1 MLRLDLSYLQDFI
14 DEEAIDA
21 MEPLLASSR
30 LTLYNRT
37 GAGSEYTGWLD
48 LPVNYDREEFAR
60 IKQAAAKVKENS
72 DVFIVC
78 GIGGSYLGARAVIEA
93 LSDPFASL
101 RPAGSREYPL
111 ILFAGHQ
118 LSGSYLSRLLSSLSD
133 CRVSVNMISKSGTTT
148 EPAIAFRIIEE
159 WMRQRYGLDG
169 ARERIFATTDKNRG
183 ALKELAD
190 NRGYQTFIVPDDIGG
205 RYSVLSAVGLLP
217 IAVAGIS
224 IDDLMAGAAQA
235 RERYTDI
242 RLGENDSDM
251 YALIRNIL
259 QKRGFT
265 TEILVTYEPGLQYF
279 SEWWKQLFGESE
291 GKDGRGIY
299 PASANFTTDLHS
311 LGQYIQQGR
320 RFLMETVIQ
329 VETAKEDLII
339 QESEDN
345 LDGLNYLTG
354 KSMGEVNQMALY
366 GTAVAHVDGGV
377 PVQLLHVSELSAFA
391 MGELLYFFERSC
403 AVSGYLNA
411 VNPFNQPGVEQYKSN
426 MYALLG
432 KPGYE
437 KERVALQ
444 ERLYRKDNDQ

>member
-291 GKDGRGIY
+291 GKD
-299 PASANFTTDLHS
+299 
-311 LGQYIQQGR
+311 
-320 RFLMETVIQ
+320 
-329 VETAKEDLII
+329 
-339 QESEDN
+339 
-345 LDGLNYLTG
+345 
-354 KSMGEVNQMALY
+354 
-366 GTAVAHVDGGV
+366 
-377 PVQLLHVSELSAFA
+377 
-391 MGELLYFFERSC
+391 
-403 AVSGYLNA
+403 
-411 VNPFNQPGVEQYKSN
+411 
-426 MYALLG
+426 
-432 KPGYE
+432 
-437 KERVALQ
+437 
-444 ERLYRKDNDQ
+444 

>member
-1 MLRLDLSYLQDFI
+1 MSYLEGFI
-14 DEEAIDA
+14 DHEEITA
-21 MEPLLASSR
+21 MEPLLVSSR
-30 LTLYNRT
+30 QTLYNRT
-37 GAGSEYTGWLD
+37 GAGAEYTGWLD
-48 LPVNYDREEFAR
+48 LPVNYDKEEFAR
-60 IKQAAAKVKENS
+60 IKQVAAEIQENT
-72 DVFIVC
+72 DVLIVC

-93 LSDPFASL
+93 LSDPFSGL
-101 RPAGSREYPL
+101 RPASSRECPL

-118 LSGSYLSRLLSSLSD
+118 LSGSYLSQLLSALSD
-133 CRVSVNMISKSGTTT
+133 YRVSVNMISKSGTTT

-159 WMRQRYGLDG
+159 WMQELYGLEG
-169 ARERIFATTDKNRG
+169 ARKRIFATTDKNRG
-183 ALKELAD
+183 ALKELAEG
-190 NRGYQTFIVPDDIGG
+190 RGYETFVVPDDIGG

-217 IAVAGIS
+217 IAAAGIP

-235 RERYTDI
+235 RERYADP

-265 TEILVTYEPGLQYF
+265 TEILVSYEPGLQYF

-329 VETAKEDLII
+329 IETGREDLII
-339 QESEDN
+339 KENQDN
-345 LDGLNYLTG
+345 LDGLNYLAG

-366 GTAVAHVDGGV
+366 GTLVAHVDGGV
-377 PVQLLHVSELSAFA
+377 PVQLLKVSELSAFA
-391 MGELLYFFERSC
+391 MGELIFFFERAC

-411 VNPFNQPGVEQYKSN
+411 VNPFNQPGVERYKNN

-437 KERVALQ
+437 EERIALH
-444 ERLYRKDNDQ
+444 ERLYRKDSEQ